1 MAVSTNGRN
10 RPHPDGGEARPG
22 RDERR
27 DQQRAHR
34 RAQLLDAAIGEI
46 RLIGPGAT
54 MAQLAKAG
62 GVTKPI
68 LYRHFGD
75 RDGLIAAIAEHFS
88 VGLLRSVEEPLL
100 SSDDPR
106 LLLESTI
113 EGYVAYLEG
122 DPFLYR
128 FLIQQSSGPA
138 ESGSSISS
146 LVDVVARQIAQIST
160 EQLRAAGRDAGGAV
174 PWAYGIVGL
183 VHTATNWWLDAQTMS
198 RERFVGY
205 LTELL
210 WQGLAAAGAP
220 AAVAART

>member
-1 MAVSTNGRN
+1 MRTNGRN
-10 RPHPDGGEARPG
+10 RHHPDEEAARPSRNG
-22 RDERR
+22 RR
-27 DQQRAHR
+27 DQQRADR
-34 RAQLLDAAIGEI
+34 RAQLLGAAIDEI

-54 MAQLAKAG
+54 MAQLASAG

-88 VGLLRSVEEPLL
+88 VGLLRSVEGPLL

-106 LLLESTI
+106 QLLETTVES
-113 EGYVAYLEG
+113 YVAYLEAE
-122 DPFLYR
+122 PFLYR
-128 FLIQQSSGPA
+128 FLVQQSSGRA

-210 WQGLAAAGAP
+210 WNGLAAADAP
-220 AAVAART
+220 ASVSSPT

>member
-1 MAVSTNGRN
+1 MAPVSTNGRK
-10 RPHPDGGEARPG
+10 RHQPDGSEARLS

-27 DQQRAHR
+27 ADR
-34 RAQLLDAAIGEI
+34 RAQLLEAAIEEI

-75 RDGLIAAIAEHFS
+75 RDGLIAAIAERFS
-88 VGLLRSVEEPLL
+88 VGLLQSVEGPLL
-100 SSDDPR
+100 SSSDPR
-106 LLLESTI
+106 RQLDSTI
-113 EGYVAYLEG
+113 EGYVLYLEG

-128 FLIQQSSGPA
+128 FLVQQSSGRG
-138 ESGSSISS
+138 ESGSSITS
-146 LVDVVARQIAQIST
+146 LVDVVARQVAQIAT
-160 EQLRAAGRDAGGAV
+160 EQLSAAGRDAGGAV

-210 WQGLAAAGAP
+210 WDGLAAAGDRP
-220 AAVAART
+220 AVVGAGT